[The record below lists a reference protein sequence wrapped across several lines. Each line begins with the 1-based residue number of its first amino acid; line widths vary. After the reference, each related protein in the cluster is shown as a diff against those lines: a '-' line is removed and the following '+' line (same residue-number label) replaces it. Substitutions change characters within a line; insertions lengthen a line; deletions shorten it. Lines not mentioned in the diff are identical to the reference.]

1 MNGRKR
7 QRITTTDDSDV
18 GQINKLQRIS
28 SCLLTS
34 INRYSVTSF
43 EDFPNEVIYEMF
55 EYLDASHIYQ
65 GFSNLNIRFQNLF
78 KYLNVRIK
86 INYSIFSKSTFQ
98 NYYTDFIRPIK
109 HRIKTLHVSDPITI
123 EYIFPITENII
134 IYSQLQTLFLD
145 NIESE
150 YLENLLNRLTVLS
163 NLSSLTI
170 HVGRG
175 TNKINIY
182 NLIFQ
187 LPVLKYCE
195 LSFEDNTPL
204 GPLPISTNIS
214 SPIEHLLIKDNYDLN
229 EVDALLSYVPQLHRL
244 SITTRYES
252 FKFKPILILILLK
265 NLAKISFT
273 MNRLP
278 LNDIEQ
284 FIKKHYHQIKL
295 LHLSTNYT
303 EINYGIDISE
313 RLILPYLPQLKTF
326 QFQDASKIFCNY
338 TNEIYQCLLKHCGF
352 QGWDIRQRFFTHEPM
367 SEEYL
372 HKIFCSFKPHM

>member
-284 FIKKHYHQIKL
+284 FIKKHCHQIKL

-303 EINYGIDISE
+303 EINYDVDISE